1 MMAPSSCVR
10 RFRNPTL
17 CGQTGCPI
25 FTFESSVVFG
35 VDIYEY
41 WTFSLELALVL
52 LIRHSFFC
60 EVDSDRMRLAPGLVR
75 AIDLSF
81 LWSRQMEQ
89 LQESGVAEERKT
101 RGRHRSLEAKAAIL
115 KATLYLLERK
125 PLRKVTAD
133 AIAKRAG
140 VSKATIYKWWPN
152 KNLVALEAYL
162 DGMTARVPTPD
173 TGSAETDFTVQ
184 LKSLTAFYTSTV
196 GRPFCQFIA
205 EGQNDP
211 GFLALFRER
220 FLYARRDA
228 ARVMWR
234 RGVERGDIWE
244 GYRWGDRPRSNLW
257 ADDLPIACR
266 PRITERLGVGGDDQG
281 NIWWPETL

>member
-1 MMAPSSCVR
+1 MQ
-10 RFRNPTL
+10 L
-17 CGQTGCPI
+17 
-25 FTFESSVVFG
+25 
-35 VDIYEY
+35 
-41 WTFSLELALVL
+41 
-52 LIRHSFFC
+52 
-60 EVDSDRMRLAPGLVR
+60 
-75 AIDLSF
+75 
-81 LWSRQMEQ
+81 
-89 LQESGVAEERKT
+89 LQESGIAEERKT
-101 RGRHRSLEAKAAIL
+101 RGRQRSLEAKAAIL
-115 KATLYLLERK
+115 KATLQLLERK

-162 DGMTARVPTPD
+162 DGMTTRVPTPD
-173 TGSAETDFTVQ
+173 TGSAEADFTMQ

-244 GYRWGDRPRSNLW
+244 GIDGEIVLDLIYGPTIFRLLAGHGSLNDSESEAMIKAIFGGLRRSN
-257 ADDLPIACR
+257 DYC
-266 PRITERLGVGGDDQG
+266 
-281 NIWWPETL
+281 